1 MKSILF
7 NTEMVR
13 AILDGRKT
21 MTRRVM
27 KPQPESF
34 GKAYIYR
41 GAICIKSALP
51 RYSPYRTGDILYVRE
66 TWCNYG
72 ELNDNDQVIDGTE
85 EYYYRADGENPT
97 PFNCFLVGD
106 EYRDYPVWRPS
117 IHMPKEAARIFLRIT
132 DVRVERL
139 QDITEMDAIQEGFE
153 PVICTHPCGYPC
165 TDYMNTGYLEPA
177 IPSFIDTWE
186 KTIKKSDHAMYG
198 WNANPWVFVISF
210 ERINK
215 EDAK

>member
-1 MKSILF
+1 MKPILF
-7 NTEMVR
+7 NTEMVQ
-13 AILDGRKT
+13 AILNGRKT

-41 GAICIKSALP
+41 GAICIESALP

-85 EYYYRADGENPT
+85 KYYYRADGENPT
-97 PFNCFLVGD
+97 PFNYFLVGD
-106 EYRDYPVWRPS
+106 EHREYPVWRPA
-117 IHMPKEAARIFLRIT
+117 IHMPKEAARLFLRVT
-132 DVRVERL
+132 NVHVERL
-139 QDITEMDAIQEGFE
+139 QNITISDIRAEGVVPNTITGGQWQQWQRDFMK
-153 PVICTHPCGYPC
+153 PVW
-165 TDYMNTGYLEPA
+165 DN
-177 IPSFIDTWE
+177 
-186 KTIKKSDHAMYG
+186 TIKKTDRDMYG
-198 WNANPWVFVISF
+198 WNANPWVWVIEF
-210 ERINK
+210 ERISK